1 MSFVA
6 RTPVRFAHVDPAG
19 IVFYPRYFEMLNG
32 AVEDWFASMGFDF
45 RHLHQTLGLG
55 APTVRLEVDFK
66 APSRLGDAL
75 DFTLS
80 VDRASAR
87 SCTLRV
93 RMRCGSR
100 RWWCWCAWIWH
111 RRCRCPGRRRYRRRW
126 PGTRG
131 RRIGQQQ
138 IRQWRQPAEAA
149 MSPPPPPH
157 GCGRPLWRRWRAPGW
172 WGGNRA
178 AMCQAGCR

>member
-32 AVEDWFASMGFDF
+32 AVEDWFDSMGFDF

-66 APSRLGDAL
+66 APSRLGDQL
-75 DFTLS
+75 DFTLA
-80 VDRASAR
+80 VARASAR

-93 RMRCGSR
+93 RVTCGDEVRFTALVVLVCMDLAQAVSV
-100 RWWCWCAWIWH
+100 
-111 RRCRCPGRRRYRRRW
+111 PW
-126 PGTRG
+126 P
-131 RRIGQQQ
+131 Q
-138 IRQWRQPAEAA
+138 ALSAA
-149 MSPPPPPH
+149 MARH
-157 GCGRPLWRRWRAPGW
+157 EG
-172 WGGNRA
+172 A
-178 AMCQAGCR
+178 ADQPVADQAVVAGLV